1 MGEYTFYVM
10 LGVYT
15 VIIAF
20 CGYLGYRHTRDAKDY
35 LIAGSSIN
43 PALMA
48 LSYGSTFIST
58 SAIVGFGG
66 AAGMYGMSLL
76 WLTACNIIFGIFV
89 AFVFFGKR
97 TKILGTNLGAQTF
110 PELMAKRFDSKFI
123 QNYSAVLIA
132 VSMPIYAAAVMIGG
146 ARFLEQAININY
158 AVALIIFAFLVGVYV
173 FYGGLKGII
182 YTDAVQASIMF
193 VGMVFLIVATY
204 TTLGGITEA
213 HRRLTDM
220 AHLVPESLAAQ
231 GHTGWTSMPVFGS
244 EIWLYVMT
252 TLVLG
257 VGIGVLAQPHLAVR
271 FMTLK
276 GTADVNRAVIVGSI
290 FILSMTGVAFVV
302 GALSNA
308 YFYEKYGKISLAMVM
323 DPATG
328 APNIDKIIPLFI
340 AEALPEWFAYLFM
353 LCLLSAAMSTL
364 SGQFHVI
371 GTSIRD
377 LLQRRDGTNQ
387 AGTTTFTRLG
397 VLVGLIVTLVLGFKL
412 PGSIIAIATA
422 MFFGLCASAFLPM
435 YIAALYWPRA
445 SKAGVIAGMV
455 TGSAIFILSVL
466 FVHQKEAVIFGV
478 SQLLFGKPYLFGF
491 PWNIIDPMVLSL
503 PVGFVVT
510 VLVSLVTAPL
520 SEKHLEKCFHGFRQ
534 DRSRA
539 PQGQVAWLAKK

>member
-158 AVALIIFAFLVGVYV
+158 AVALIIFAILVGVYV

-491 PWNIIDPMVLSL
+491 PWNTIDPMVLSL